1 MQAFTLLAVKPKM
14 KKADPNSH
22 TRFKEGPA
30 NAKDPRNANPILG
43 RLVSVQNMT
52 MAEFCEQLQQITPRY
67 IHSAVLDAT
76 GLEGSYDFTL
86 SFSPA
91 GMAQMVGGGGRGGEA
106 GPGGALPDASDPNGA
121 VTLPEAIEKQLGL
134 KLEQQKRPVPVLVID
149 HVDQKP
155 SDNWVGGWCRWR

>member
-67 IHSAVLDAT
+67 LHSAVLDAT

-91 GMAQMVGGGGRGGEA
+91 GMAQMVGGGGRGG
-106 GPGGALPDASDPNGA
+106 
-121 VTLPEAIEKQLGL
+121 
-134 KLEQQKRPVPVLVID
+134 
-149 HVDQKP
+149 
-155 SDNWVGGWCRWR
+155 